1 MRPTDSPP
9 PDRWGPGQPDP
20 YTGEFPEP
28 PTDPPARR
36 GSGARE
42 HRRSW
47 LQRLILTV
55 GTTVV
60 VVALLGLSAATYAL
74 VKYLGIERVSDL
86 GTDVAAPGDPQNYLV
101 VGSDS
106 RGDGDGATDI
116 EGQRSDTIMIV
127 RIDPEA
133 EQAAIL
139 SIPRDLVVPI
149 AGTEETARINSAY
162 ARGRST
168 LIDTIRDNFSIEIHH
183 YVEIDFA
190 GFARLIDYA
199 GGVPLWVG
207 AAIKDSRSGL
217 FVEELGCVTLDGEQ
231 ALAYV
236 RSRQLQYMTE
246 EGTWSRPDPSADLG
260 RIERQQIFMRNALT
274 KALEELRSNP
284 AGISELVDIAVD
296 NVAID
301 DRLSVRELLDLG
313 DHFRDFEAD
322 SLLTYPLPIIERG
335 DGATLALDRSE
346 AEPILN
352 IFRGLDPGEIAPGLV
367 TVTVLNGTGEEGQAN
382 DVAGAL
388 QVIGFEID
396 SPGDSDERPERTR
409 VYHRPG
415 DEAYGLRVARHITGG
430 ADVLPRDDLGLDEA
444 EVVVVTGSDLTTI
457 HREPTPLDQ
466 MPSVGPAADPDAA
479 EPAAAV
485 DDSTDEDST
494 DDAATE
500 EPAPTDAQTDAPVVD
515 SDPPPRPELEP
526 TIEDFVV
533 GDPPPGTECT

>member
-1 MRPTDSPP
+1 
-9 PDRWGPGQPDP
+9 
-20 YTGEFPEP
+20 
-28 PTDPPARR
+28 
-36 GSGARE
+36 
-42 HRRSW
+42 

-55 GTTVV
+55 GTAIV

-106 RGDGDGATDI
+106 RSGDDGAADV

-127 RIDPEA
+127 RIDPQA
-133 EQAAIL
+133 EQAAVL

-149 AGTEETARINSAY
+149 AGTDGTARINSAY
-162 ARGRST
+162 ARDRST
-168 LIDTIRDNFSIEIHH
+168 LIDTIRDNFNIEVHH

-207 AAIKDSRSGL
+207 AAIKDTRSGL
-217 FVEELGCVTLDGEQ
+217 FVEELGCVTLDGDQ

-236 RSRQLQYMTE
+236 RARQLQYMTE

-260 RIERQQIFMRNALT
+260 RIERQQVFMRNALS
-274 KALEELRSNP
+274 KALEELRSTP
-284 AGISELVDIAVD
+284 ARMPELVDIAVD

-301 DRLSVRELLDLG
+301 DRLSVRELLELS
-313 DHFRDFEAD
+313 DHFRDFEPD

-335 DGATLALDRSE
+335 DGATLALDRRE

-352 IFRGLDPGEIAPGLV
+352 IFRGLDPGEVAPGLV
-367 TVTVLNGTGEEGQAN
+367 TVTVLNGTGEQGQAN

-388 QVIGFEID
+388 QVIGFEIRP
-396 SPGDSDERPERTR
+396 PGDSDESPERTT

-430 ADVLPRDDLGLDEA
+430 ADVLPRDDLDLDEA

-466 MPSVGPAADPDAA
+466 MPTAGPAPDTDAA
-479 EPAAAV
+479 EAAAAV
-485 DDSTDEDST
+485 DDPANG
-494 DDAATE
+494 AATE
-500 EPAPTDAQTDAPVVD
+500 EPAPADVPPDAPVVD
-515 SDPPPRPELEP
+515 SEPPPRPELEP
-526 TIEDFVV
+526 TVEDFVV